1 MSGDVSLNPLN
12 PDQLLQQAE
21 LAAQQGDWPRLNQVL
36 SQVLSGDG
44 SSVLINHL
52 SPKERESYLE
62 LALQLLRWGDF
73 QDCWELTSVFSAFG
87 SIAIVPL
94 LSLLQDNTAEWE
106 THWSVIR
113 ILGALNH
120 PDVVAPLIQM
130 LAEVGPDS
138 GDDEIGSVLMEALV
152 HLGSLT
158 IAPLQEL
165 LNDAKTRFAAVQVL
179 AHIRS
184 VATIEPLMSVVQD
197 ADERIRVIAVEA
209 LSSFHEPQIP
219 LVLVQALRDPTAS
232 VRQAAIAG
240 LGFRSDLSAS
250 FNLVQHLTVGL
261 SDPVLEVCRQAA
273 IALGRLGN
281 DDAIFALANHLQIP
295 NLPVILQTEIVR
307 TLGWVDTAT
316 ALETLRQI
324 LNTSQTISLSS
335 TSIQEILSALG
346 RTTTPQRQVQAAQ
359 ILLQL
364 LQMQHPCLIVPEHR
378 QQIALSLGQ
387 LGYAPSLD
395 ALVQL
400 LADPEPSVRLHV
412 VAALKQLAPQ
422 QAYQTLKTLS
432 QTPLLPAALQAG
444 IQAALQEW
452 TFAPRSNPII

>member
-1 MSGDVSLNPLN
+1 MSGDVGLNPSN

-36 SQVLSGDG
+36 YQVLSGDD
-44 SSVLINHL
+44 SSLQINHL
-52 SPKERESYLE
+52 SLKERESYLE

-73 QDCWELTSVFSAFG
+73 QDRWELTNIFSAFG
-87 SIAIVPL
+87 SGAISPL
-94 LSLLQDNTAEWE
+94 LNLLQDNTAEWE

-120 PDVVAPLIQM
+120 PDVVTPLIQM
-130 LAEVGPDS
+130 LADVGTDS
-138 GDDEIGSVLMEALV
+138 GDDEIGSVLIEALM

-184 VATIEPLMSVVQD
+184 AATIVPLMRVVQD
-197 ADERIRVIAVEA
+197 ADARIRAIAVEA

-219 LVLVQALRDPTAS
+219 SVLVQALHDPTAP
-232 VRQAAIAG
+232 VRQAAIVG
-240 LGFRSDLSAS
+240 LGFRSDLAAS
-250 FNLVQHLTVGL
+250 FNLVQHLTAGL
-261 SDPVLEVCRQAA
+261 SDPVLEVCCQAA

-281 DDAIFALANHLQIP
+281 DDAIFALANHLQTP
-295 NLPVILQTEIVR
+295 DLPVVLQTEIVR
-307 TLGWVDTAT
+307 TLGWVDTTT
-316 ALETLRQI
+316 ALERLQQI
-324 LNTSQTISLSS
+324 LNASQTIQLSS

-364 LQMQHPCLIVPEHR
+364 LQTQHPCLIVPEHR
-378 QQIALSLGQ
+378 QRIALSLGQ

-432 QTPLLPAALQAG
+432 QTPSLPAALQAG

-452 TFAPRSNPII
+452 SFASRSI